1 MPILKYSRFNHCL
14 MIKVPEL
21 LKLLVSVRGGFE
33 ISRMKMNIM
42 KIIITLN
49 IIRFWDLIG
58 FVEFRC
64 RSLVCILFMCY
75 ILAYLQLLLWIFDS
89 CRRVNFNQD
98 GKT

>member
-1 MPILKYSRFNHCL
+1 
-14 MIKVPEL
+14 MIKVTGL

-42 KIIITLN
+42 ITLN
-49 IIRFWDLIG
+49 LIRFWDLIG

-64 RSLVCILFMCY
+64 RSLLCIVFMCY
-75 ILAYLQLLLWIFDS
+75 ILAYLQLQLYFWIFDS
-89 CRRVNFNQD
+89 CRRFNFNQD